1 MEVGSVVNTNHHE
14 GQILSGGN
22 YNEIKILA
30 HFSCTCI
37 PEEWVLMN
45 IFTNIVLISILPIY
59 PVTVKRDP
67 QSGEK
72 YQ

>member
-1 MEVGSVVNTNHHE
+1 MSTDNKPFSFFSYLRVSMEVGSVVNTNHHE

-37 PEEWVLMN
+37 PEE
-45 IFTNIVLISILPIY
+45 
-59 PVTVKRDP
+59 
-67 QSGEK
+67 
-72 YQ
+72 